1 MKKKILIL
9 GVTGQDG
16 SLLAE
21 SLVKKNLLV
30 YGLMRKASNR
40 NYSNIESLIS
50 KKNFKILHGDLLDT
64 FSIERIIKS
73 INPNEIYNFADQDH
87 VRWSY
92 EIPAYSFNI
101 TAFSVL
107 RILEIIKNTNKKI
120 KFFQPFTSNMYGNIS
135 KNKLNEKENFSPL
148 SIYALSKASAFH
160 ICEYYK
166 NVFNLKIYGAIFFN
180 HESERRT
187 DEYVTRKITK
197 SVARIFYNKQK
208 KLYLGDINAKID
220 WGYARDYVDAAY
232 KLTQLKKPDYFVIGS
247 GKTCSI
253 KYFVKK
259 SFDHVGL
266 DYKKYVLIDKKL
278 FRKSKTKTLVADTS
292 KAKRTFNFKIK
303 TNINKIIS
311 LMMDND
317 LKLEKND

>member
-232 KLTQLKKPDYFVIGS
+232 RLTQLKKPDYFVIGS

>member
-232 KLTQLKKPDYFVIGS
+232 RLTQLKKKNYFVIGS

-317 LKLEKND
+317 LKLKKND